1 MVPADKIAIGKT
13 KLKVTRLGLGTGLLG
28 AVHDDEAWNEIIKT
42 ALAAGVR
49 CFDTSPYYGFGTSE
63 VRLGRTLAKYDRREY
78 VISTKVGRL
87 LRADAPEDP
96 FAEAVY
102 FPKGRPAGALRS
114 VYDYSATATRQSLV
128 ESRERLGLEH
138 IDIAHIHDIVELA
151 SGVSHVKEAIEE
163 TYPVLAELRDEGVIT
178 AAGVG
183 AQVNQ
188 VLIDLGESCSF
199 DCFLIAG
206 RYTLLDQSA
215 LDEVLPLCVRKTIS
229 VIIGSPY
236 NTGILHD
243 PKPGLD
249 VRLHAGTAGDGREG
263 AEAEGHLREIQGSP
277 AGGGYPVSLRASGGG
292 ADTYRRALGE
302 RDRGE
307 ILGRC
312 RRLSH
317 PNCGEKC
324 AKRASS
330 IRTLLYQRKAAI
342 GAGGR
347 RRRSFADASSILRVN
362 RILRPNPWAEI
373 L

>member
-243 PKPGLD
+243 PKPDSTFDFMPAPPEMVEKALKLKAICEKYNVPLPAAAIQFPFAHPAVAQILTGARSASEIADNLRLMQTPIPPELWREMREKGL
-249 VRLHAGTAGDGREG
+249 L
-263 AEAEGHLREIQGSP
+263 
-277 AGGGYPVSLRASGGG
+277 
-292 ADTYRRALGE
+292 
-302 RDRGE
+302 
-307 ILGRC
+307 
-312 RRLSH
+312 H
-317 PNCGEKC
+317 PN
-324 AKRASS
+324 APLPA
-330 IRTLLYQRKAAI
+330 
-342 GAGGR
+342 
-347 RRRSFADASSILRVN
+347 
-362 RILRPNPWAEI
+362 
-373 L
+373 